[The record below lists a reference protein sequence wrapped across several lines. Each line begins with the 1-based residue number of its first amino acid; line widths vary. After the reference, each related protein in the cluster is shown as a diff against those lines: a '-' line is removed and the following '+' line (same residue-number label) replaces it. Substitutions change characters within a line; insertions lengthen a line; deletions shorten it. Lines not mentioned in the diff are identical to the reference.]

1 MSVLYDF
8 ASFFGEELHPR
19 IAAHTAHHA
28 TRVPPH
34 DHDYYEM
41 VYAVSGFAL
50 HSCAHRTTLLTP
62 GDLFIIPPGVEHS
75 YLNPYKNSVL
85 NFVFY
90 LEDFGDMLNRED
102 SLPELLTLIGTNRSF
117 EPTILHVDIAE
128 RRSFENAFEKIS
140 QERTQKPLGWRT
152 SICARMM
159 LLLTKYARLHAVQCG
174 DDADALA
181 GGYHYILQILRY
193 IEKNY
198 AADITTAELS
208 ALTGLHPDYMARKFK
223 SIISISPAEYIRKFR
238 VAKAM
243 EWLCSTDATVTEVAT
258 MCGFGDISV
267 FSRIFKNSTGIS
279 PTDFRK
285 SRASDLN

>member
-1 MSVLYDF
+1 MSVLYSF
-8 ASFFGEELHPR
+8 AAFFGEELHPR
-19 IAAHTAHHA
+19 IAAHTSHHA

-75 YLNPYKNSVL
+75 YLNPYQNSVL

-90 LEDFGDMLNRED
+90 LEDFADMLNRED
-102 SLPELLTLIGTNRSF
+102 TLPELLTLIGTNRSF
-117 EPTILHVDIAE
+117 EPTILHVDISE
-128 RRSFENAFEKIS
+128 RRSFENAFEKIY
-140 QERTQKPLGWRT
+140 QERKEKPLGWRT

-159 LLLTKYARLHAVQCG
+159 LLLTKYARLHAQQYG
-174 DDADALA
+174 DDACALA

-198 AADITTAELS
+198 AADITTADL
-208 ALTGLHPDYMARKFK
+208 AAITDLHPDYLSRKFK
-223 SIISISPAEYIRKFR
+223 STVGISPAEYVRKFR

-243 EWLCSTDATVTEVAT
+243 ELLCSADTTVTDVAT
-258 MCGFGDISV
+258 ACGFGDISV
-267 FSRIFKNSTGIS
+267 FSRIFKNTTGVS

-285 SRASDLN
+285 NSTSDLN

>member
-1 MSVLYDF
+1 MSVLYTF
-8 ASFFGEELHPR
+8 VSFFGEELHPR

-28 TRVPPH
+28 TKAPPH

-41 VYAVSGFAL
+41 VYTVSGFSL

-102 SLPELLTLIGTNRSF
+102 TLPELLTLIGTNRSF
-117 EPTILHVDIAE
+117 EPTILHVDISE

-140 QERTQKPLGWRT
+140 QERKEKPLGWRT
-152 SICARMM
+152 SICARMI
-159 LLLTKYARLHAVQCG
+159 LLLTKYARLHAQQYG
-174 DDADALA
+174 DNARLLA

-193 IEKNY
+193 VEKNY
-198 AADITTAELS
+198 AADITTADLAEI
-208 ALTGLHPDYMARKFK
+208 TGLHPDYLARKFK
-223 SIISISPAEYIRKFR
+223 GIVGISPAEYLRKFR
-238 VAKAM
+238 VVKAM
-243 EWLCSTDATVTEVAT
+243 ELLCSTDASITKVAT
-258 MCGFGDISV
+258 MCGFSDVSV
-267 FSRIFKNSTGIS
+267 FSRIFKNSTDIS

-285 SRASDLN
+285 SSTSDLN